1 MWRIQQIRKQWQQQE
16 EEYWL
21 GAAQEYVLDV
31 PSEQQQQQQQH
42 VIPRG
47 QQHGALYAHPILIVP
62 GFYSSSSCAFADQ
75 RRWLRYSSSFAWL
88 LLHDYW
94 GRMRCILLFIG
105 HGS

>member
-1 MWRIQQIRKQWQQQE
+1 MGRIQQIRKQWQHQE

-31 PSEQQQQQQQH
+31 PSEQQQH

-47 QQHGALYAHPILIVP
+47 QHGALYAHPILIVP

-75 RRWLRYSSSFAWL
+75 RRWLRFSSSFAWL
-88 LLHDYW
+88 LLHAYW
-94 GRMRCILLFIG
+94 GRMRCILLLVG